1 MIIDQ
6 MGVGDRIGLDWWL
19 YLHTIRLD
27 LYSLLPIFLNLTYPS
42 STYLPTYQLLLRCRE
57 ANERI
62 LAKVSERERRESNPY
77 FVLYYYEYN
86 YVKLLRII

>member
-1 MIIDQ
+1 MAIPTYD
-6 MGVGDRIGLDWWL
+6 
-19 YLHTIRLD
+19 TTRLIFFTTHIPK
-27 LYSLLPIFLNLTYPS
+27 LNLPII
-42 STYLPTYQLLLRCRE
+42 YLPTYQLLLRCRE